1 MRGGCTAKNLFF
13 KEAVKRFFYIVFAG
27 GRAAAFFRQSDTF
40 IGLKKFT
47 KVRTTFIFDV
57 ISLIFRALIASAGI
71 EEAAVFT
78 TMHIGIAMRTF
89 IFATNGA
96 KRINFASA
104 IVTNHN
110 GRKDSKQNPVEA
122 NN

>member
-1 MRGGCTAKNLFF
+1 MRREELFF
-13 KEAVKRFFYIVFAG
+13 KEAVKRFFYVVFTG
-27 GRAAAFFRQSDTF
+27 GWAAALLRQSNTF
-40 IGLKKFT
+40 IGLEKFA
-47 KVRTTFIFDV
+47 KVRTTFIFHV
-57 ISLIFRALIASAGI
+57 ISLIFITLIAPAGI
-71 EEAAVFT
+71 KKAAVFA
-78 TMHIGIAMRTF
+78 TMHIGIAMRAF
-89 IFATNGA
+89 IFATDGT

>member
-1 MRGGCTAKNLFF
+1 MGGCAAKNLFF
-13 KEAVKRFFYIVFAG
+13 EEAVKRFFYVIFAG
-27 GRAAAFFRQSDTF
+27 GRAAAFLCQSDTF
-40 IGLKKFT
+40 IGLEKFA
-47 KVRTTFIFDV
+47 KVRATFIFHV
-57 ISLIFRALIASAGI
+57 ISLIFITLITFTGI
-71 EEAAVFT
+71 KEAAVFA

-89 IFATNGA
+89 VFATDRA
-96 KRINFASA
+96 KRINFTSA